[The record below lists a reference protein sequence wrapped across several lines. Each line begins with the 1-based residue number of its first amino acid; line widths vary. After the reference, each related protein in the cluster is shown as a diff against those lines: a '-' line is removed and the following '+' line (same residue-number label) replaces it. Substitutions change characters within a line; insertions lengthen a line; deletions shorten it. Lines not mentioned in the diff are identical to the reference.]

1 MSASDHMPNLA
12 TLVTES
18 QRLAFLPRLFGPH
31 YLHVEAGTYDWMRQL
46 APDYTGGCWEF
57 MTLSNDGGYLRPE
70 AGPWLLQVDGNGF
83 RGTLSHDAA
92 GIVVTLFTLS
102 HLSFRFPESVL
113 AERYHALY
121 RRPFPA
127 GRDEHHGKRGVHHAA
142 CAN

>member
-57 MTLSNDGGYLRPE
+57 MTLSNDGGWWQSARRSRRSGKAMRFSAAQRE
-70 AGPWLLQVDGNGF
+70 HS
-83 RGTLSHDAA
+83 LS
-92 GIVVTLFTLS
+92 TW
-102 HLSFRFPESVL
+102 
-113 AERYHALY
+113 
-121 RRPFPA
+121 
-127 GRDEHHGKRGVHHAA
+127 
-142 CAN
+142 